1 MLVITLLH
9 CWNGYICQLPHTLF
23 STFIFLI
30 TAKVQLNSYLINY
43 LRKTVY
49 RIFYDSSLF
58 SNNFSE
64 LLFILELFISPQ
76 EVF

>member
-9 CWNGYICQLPHTLF
+9 CWNDYIYQLPHTLF
-23 STFIFLI
+23 STVIFLI

-49 RIFYDSSLF
+49 RIFYDSSLI
-58 SNNFSE
+58 SNNLSE
-64 LLFILELFISPQ
+64 LLLILELFISPQ